1 MLGVGMISIRQEGLM
16 QSQHARKCSRRTF
29 LGGLTL
35 AGTAGLFGLRAKS
48 VTAEPPPETTRLRL
62 HQFPAVCYAPYY
74 VAEELLRSEGFTDVH
89 YVKLATW
96 ADQKKALAAGELDLT
111 IQTVGQC
118 PLRLDA
124 GDPITVLAG
133 LHAGC
138 YELFATD
145 RVRTMRDLKGKT
157 VSISSK
163 ESGRYVFLVSM
174 LAYVGLDPHNDI
186 TVIEL
191 PPPESMQ
198 LLAAGKIDAF
208 MAFPPEPQELR
219 AKQVGHVLVDTRTD
233 RPWSQYFCCM
243 LVGRR
248 EFVQRSPVATK
259 RWLRAIVKATNMCA
273 LEPDRATQ
281 FLVDKGYT
289 TQYDYALQSLQEIPY
304 AKWREYD
311 PEDSVRFHA
320 LRLHEVGMIK
330 SSPQKLITLGTDW
343 RFLNELKKEMKG

>member
-1 MLGVGMISIRQEGLM
+1 MK
-16 QSQHARKCSRRTF
+16 SQPAHGIHRREV
-29 LGGLTL
+29 LSGLTL
-35 AGTAGLFGLRAKS
+35 AGMAGLLGLHAQP
-48 VTAEPPPETTRLRL
+48 VAAEPPPETTRLRL
-62 HQFPAVCYAPYY
+62 HHYPAICYAPYY
-74 VAEELLRSEGFTDVH
+74 VAGALLEGEGFTDVQ

-96 ADQKKALAAGELDLT
+96 ADQKKALAAGELDFT

-118 PLRLDA
+118 PLRLDV

-145 RVRTMRDLKGKT
+145 RVRTLRDLKGKT
-157 VSISSK
+157 VSLTSADK
-163 ESGRYVFLVSM
+163 ASGRYVFLVSM
-174 LAYVGLDPHNDI
+174 LAYVGLDPHKDI
-186 TVIEL
+186 TVLER
-191 PPPESMQ
+191 PATESIQ
-198 LLAAGKIDAF
+198 LLAAGQIDAF

-219 AKQVGHVLVDTRTD
+219 AKQIGHVLVDTQTD

-248 EFVQRSPVATK
+248 EFVQRYPVATK
-259 RWLRAIVKATNMCA
+259 RWLRAIVKAAQVCA
-273 LEPDRATQ
+273 LEPDQATQ

-289 TQYDYALQSLQEIPY
+289 TQYDYALQAIQEIPY

-311 PEDSVRFHA
+311 SEDSVRFHA

-330 SSPQKLITLGTDW
+330 NSPQKLITQGTDW
-343 RFLNELKKEMKG
+343 RFLNELKKELKG